1 MVRGNYGEFRFEKL
15 GSKPQGLRRGGKK
28 LHVFWEKLRVFER
41 EFLAGFFRA
50 KNTAFREKNKRAFL
64 DHFSRKQAAQAT
76 KSR

>member
-1 MVRGNYGEFRFEKL
+1 MASFGSTKCARNSVASRKVCVGE
-15 GSKPQGLRRGGKK
+15 GKK

-50 KNTAFREKNKRAFL
+50 KNAAFHEKNKRALL